1 MRTNKSGVTEV
12 AHVRSYGS
20 KSYEDNW
27 EHIFGKKDSVKNTDS
42 ANVSDPSCSEAA
54 MPVGPSSEATISLM
68 AKAKEFARKSF
79 IDLESGQDTEGFPE
93 SASYIYGFMKGYEKA
108 LKDMGK
114 E

>member
-27 EHIFGKKDSVKNTDS
+27 EHIFGKKDSVKNT
-42 ANVSDPSCSEAA
+42 E
-54 MPVGPSSEATISLM
+54 SSEPSETLPSKQEI
-68 AKAKEFARKSF
+68 KEIARKSF

>member
-27 EHIFGKKDSVKNTDS
+27 EHIFGKKESVKNTES
-42 ANVSDPSCSEAA
+42 VEE
-54 MPVGPSSEATISLM
+54 VEKTLT
-68 AKAKEFARKSF
+68 KKEIKELARASY

-93 SASYIYGFMKGYEKA
+93 SASYIYGFMKGFEEA
-108 LKDMGK
+108 LKGMGK
-114 E
+114 D